1 MVNPL
6 SFIGSGLLR
15 GLICAV
21 LAQGV
26 GWGVATVYRAID
38 GDSTA
43 VLGAGLIAFAT
54 LLLIA
59 GLWGVLDGR
68 RRPDGVVAHGLTWL
82 VAGAVA
88 GVSMVIWMVVMDG
101 AFADG
106 FDATVLL
113 SDLVSVAPL
122 ICGLTAVPGFVGSL
136 LGSTR
141 SRLPATRS
149 SSKARWPD

>member
-68 RRPDGVVAHGLTWL
+68 RRPDGG

-88 GVSMVIWMVVMDG
+88 GVSMVIWIAVMDG

>member
-1 MVNPL
+1 MVNAL
-6 SFIGSGLLR
+6 SLIASGLLR
-15 GLICAV
+15 GLVCAV

-26 GWGVATVYRAID
+26 GWTAATVYRAMD

-43 VLGAGLIAFAT
+43 VLGAGLIAFAA

-68 RRPDGVVAHGLTWL
+68 RRPDDVVAHGLTWL
-82 VAGAVA
+82 VAGVVA
-88 GVSMVIWMVVMDG
+88 GVSMVIWIAVTDG
-101 AFADG
+101 AFAKG

-136 LGSTR
+136 LGSTS
-141 SRLPATRS
+141 SRPPPTTRS
-149 SSKARWPD
+149 SS

>member
-88 GVSMVIWMVVMDG
+88 GVSMVIWIAVMDG

-122 ICGLTAVPGFVGSL
+122 IYGLTPVPGFVGSL